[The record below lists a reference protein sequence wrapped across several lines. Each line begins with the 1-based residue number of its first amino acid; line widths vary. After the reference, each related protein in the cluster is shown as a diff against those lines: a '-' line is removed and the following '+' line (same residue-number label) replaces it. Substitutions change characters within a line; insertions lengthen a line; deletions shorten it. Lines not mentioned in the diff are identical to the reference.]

1 MADSANPFSDDYNPE
16 IPADVLRD
24 KSSSEERSEDVSPT
38 YAVGITLD
46 SVAAKLLKDHYV
58 LAALELHTE
67 LVESGRELPRLRDYF
82 SNPANFERTKQNEA
96 SPPGLGLRKS

>member
-1 MADSANPFSDDYNPE
+1 MADSANPFSDDFVEE
-16 IPADVLRD
+16 IPKDSFKEQVKAV
-24 KSSSEERSEDVSPT
+24 EQPEDVSPT
-38 YAVGITLD
+38 FVGGVSLD
-46 SVAAKLLKDHYV
+46 TVAAKLLKDHYV

-96 SPPGLGLRKS
+96 SSPGPYLRE